1 MQGDNKKL
9 NIPFIEKEIKNLF
22 DNALPDFIERMKK
35 LESENKDIKQVIQDD
50 DAHDDGSNMLRVLL
64 EFENDKYDT
73 RSVYNDLY
81 RKHQLLGNGAEIGY
95 KKLKFPKEIE
105 DTTRRLKEEETFPFV
120 KKIMDEPVRAPTTT
134 IPIEKEDI
142 KRIISML
149 YNLTTYEYIT
159 SNRNNLS
166 QKEIEE
172 RTVSIFGMINKLLGL
187 L

>member
-1 MQGDNKKL
+1 MQHKKKL
-9 NIPFIEKEIKNLF
+9 NIPFIEKEMKNLF

-73 RSVYNDLY
+73 RSVYNDIY

-95 KKLKFPKEIE
+95 DKKDIMELAGS
-105 DTTRRLKEEETFPFV
+105 V
-120 KKIMDEPVRAPTTT
+120 KTDISEPVQAPTI

-149 YNLTTYEYIT
+149 YSLTTYEYT
-159 SNRNNLS
+159 LSMEDNLS
-166 QKEIEE
+166 QKEYDE
-172 RTVSIFGMINKLLGL
+172 RTVSIFVMTNKLLRL